1 MTIAEQMT
9 KLMAISTALDDLFE
23 QGATLEQAMDQIITE
38 MENPPTFSPQA
49 PFDVWKRVQENR
61 VLDILNGQKAISDK
75 VEVLRMESDL
85 MAKEIR

>member
-38 MENPPTFSPQA
+38 MENPPTFSTQA
-49 PFDVWKRVQENR
+49 QFDVWKRVQENR
-61 VLDILNGQKAISDK
+61 VLDILNGQKAISAK